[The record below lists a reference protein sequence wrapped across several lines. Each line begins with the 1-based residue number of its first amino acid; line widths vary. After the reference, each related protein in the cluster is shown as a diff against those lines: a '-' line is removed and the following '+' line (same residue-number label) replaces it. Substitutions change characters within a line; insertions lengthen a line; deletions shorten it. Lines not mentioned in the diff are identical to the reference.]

1 MANISAAMVKELRE
15 KTGAGMMDCKRALT
29 ATYGDFDKAINWLRE
44 NGLAT
49 AEKKAGRATT
59 EGWVYGVSENDGKKA
74 ALIEVNIETDFAAKN
89 EKFQQL
95 VKNIAYQTVA
105 TDLGDDDLEN
115 KDKILAATYNYN
127 KDMTVETAIKEEIGA
142 IGENITFRRAARYE
156 LDEPG
161 FIDVYVHGEGRVGVM
176 IELLTGTE
184 DTAKKEHLRTLARNL
199 AMQIAAMKPLYL
211 NADSV
216 PEEVLENE
224 REIARAS
231 ARKEGKPEKIIENIV
246 SGKLKRFYS
255 NFCLL
260 EQDYIHED
268 GMTVEQAIAAAAKNL
283 DDSIKVSRFLRYE
296 RGEGMEKKSCGSF
309 AEEVAQQLQ

>member
-15 KTGAGMMDCKRALT
+15 KTGAGMMDCKKALT
-29 ATYGDFDKAINWLRE
+29 ATDGDFDKAINWLRE

-59 EGWVYGVSENDGKKA
+59 EGWVYGVTENDNKTG
-74 ALIEVNIETDFAAKN
+74 ALVEINIETDFAAKN
-89 EKFQQL
+89 ENFQLL
-95 VKNIAYQTVA
+95 VKNIAYQALA
-105 TDLGDDDLEN
+105 TELGEDDTEN
-115 KDKILAATYNYN
+115 KDKLMAAPYNYN
-127 KDMTVETAIKEEIGA
+127 KDITVETAIKEEVGA

-161 FIDVYVHGEGRVGVM
+161 LIDIYIHGEGRVGVM
-176 IELLTGTE
+176 VELLTGTE
-184 DTAKKEHLRTLARNL
+184 DTAKNEATSALARDL

-224 REIARAS
+224 REVARAA

-246 SGKLKRFYS
+246 TGKLKRFYS
-255 NFCLL
+255 DFCLL
-260 EQDYIHED
+260 EQDYIHEE
-268 GMTVEQAIAAAAKNL
+268 GITVEKAVANAARNL

-296 RGEGMEKKSCGSF
+296 RGEGLEKKECCSF
-309 AEEVAQQLQ
+309 AEEVAQQLK